1 MAHRVIKLALQGLS
15 SPQELEKGE
24 KPLWKYHYFVFFPWS
39 VIKIQDESEEGAYIE
54 EDVNDDANMNDDEEG
69 DIIVPSIQITAD
81 HHN

>member
-1 MAHRVIKLALQGLS
+1 MALQGFS
-15 SPQELEKGE
+15 SPQELEIGE
-24 KPLWKYHYFVFFPWS
+24 KPLWKYGETHYFVFFPWS

-54 EDVNDDANMNDDEEG
+54 EDVNDDDANMNDDEEG